1 MHIEI
6 AQLACVDGDKAYNLA
21 RAEQAIAGAAAATQ
35 LLVLPELFLS
45 GFPTRRDVAALAEPI
60 DGPGYSAV
68 RAAAR
73 RRGIAVAIGGTEVD
87 VGRYYNT
94 TVLIGADGDLL
105 LRYRKTHLF
114 GAEQG
119 VFAPGDEL
127 VTTLWQG
134 LRVGL
139 LICYDIE
146 FPETARALA
155 QLGAQLLVV
164 TNGNMD
170 PYGPVHRTCIAARA
184 LENQAYAVMANRV
197 GTGRDFV
204 FAGGS
209 ALVDPMGGFV
219 LEAGRDPATL
229 GAALDPAR
237 LAAARSHYDYLG
249 QRRLRLSGTVQED
262 GVQRRLLIPR
272 AA

>member
-1 MHIEI
+1 MRIEI
-6 AQLACVDGDKAYNLA
+6 AQLSGADGDKAHNLA
-21 RAEQAIAGAAAATQ
+21 RALQAIAQAAPSTR
-35 LLVLPELFLS
+35 LLVLPELYLT
-45 GFPTRRDVAALAEPI
+45 GFPSRRNVAALAEPL
-60 DGPGYSAV
+60 DGPTLGAV

-73 RRGIAVAIGGTEVD
+73 SKGVAVAIGTTELD
-87 VGRYYNT
+87 AGRHYNT
-94 TVLIGADGDLL
+94 TVLVDADGAIV

-127 VTTLWQG
+127 VTTLWHG
-134 LRVGL
+134 VRVGL

-170 PYGPVHRTCIAARA
+170 PYGPVHRTCIGARA

-197 GTGRDFV
+197 GTGHDFV

-209 ALVDPMGGFV
+209 AVVDPFGTFV
-219 LEAGRDPATL
+219 LEAGRDEATL
-229 GAALDPAR
+229 ATTLELAR
-237 LAAARSHYDYLG
+237 LDAARAHYDYRKE
-249 QRRLRLSGTVQED
+249 QRLRLPGQVTED
-262 GVQRRLLIPR
+262 GDRRGLRIP
-272 AA
+272 APA

>member
-1 MHIEI
+1 MRIEI
-6 AQLACVDGDKAYNLA
+6 GQLGCIEGDKARNLA
-21 RAEQAIAGAAAATQ
+21 RAERAIAEAGAATD
-35 LLVLPELFLS
+35 LLVLPELFLT
-45 GFPTRRDVAALAEPI
+45 GFPSRRDVAALAEPI
-60 DGPGYSAV
+60 DGPMLSAV

-73 RRGIAVAIGGTEVD
+73 RKGVAVALGTTELD
-87 VGRYYNT
+87 AGRHYNT
-94 TVLIGADGDLL
+94 TVLIGADGTLL

-114 GAEQG
+114 GGERA
-119 VFAPGDEL
+119 VFEPGDAL
-127 VTTLWQG
+127 VTTLWNG

-146 FPETARALA
+146 FPETARALG

-197 GTGRDFV
+197 GRGHDFV

-209 ALVDPMGGFV
+209 AVVDPFGDFV
-219 LEAGRDPATL
+219 LEAGRDEATL
-229 GAALDPAR
+229 RVELDLTRLQSAR
-237 LAAARSHYDYLG
+237 AKYDYRLE
-249 QRRLRLSGTVQED
+249 RRLRLSGQVQED
-262 GVQRRLLIPR
+262 GAQRRLLIAG